1 MEENFDTN
9 LDSLSEADSKR
20 LRDAHKKEMQAQGL
34 IPASDDKQ
42 KKEIASTTGAKFKN
56 SWEW

>member
-1 MEENFDTN
+1 MDNEENLN
-9 LDSLSEADSKR
+9 LDSLNEMTARK

-34 IPASDDKQ
+34 IPASSEQ
-42 KKEIASTTGAKFKN
+42 EKKKIASTTGAKFKN